1 MATDTPARTMIT
13 RVRVFGI
20 PKPQP
25 RPRAFAK
32 KMGNYYV
39 ARVYEAG
46 TAEAWKSDIVRDA
59 RPQKPASPIEGP
71 LRVSIDFLLPRPKR
85 LLRQRDPDGPI
96 YCESKPDRD
105 NLEKAVLD
113 AFKTDGWF
121 RDDCQVVCGE
131 VRKFYHGKGEAP
143 GACIAI
149 EPLSCV
155 KDDESTVAQ
164 VALI

>member
-1 MATDTPARTMIT
+1 MKILA
-13 RVRVFGI
+13 VRVFGI

-25 RPRAFAK
+25 RLRAFAK
-32 KMGNYYV
+32 KMGNVYV

-46 TAEAWKSDIVRDA
+46 TAEAWKSDVIRTA
-59 RPQKPASPIEGP
+59 RPQRPASPIEGP

-85 LLRQRDPDGPI
+85 LMRQRDPDGPI

-121 RDDCQVVCGE
+121 RDDCQVVSGE
-131 VRKFYHGKGEAP
+131 VRKFYHAKAEAP
-143 GACIAI
+143 GACVVI
-149 EPLSCV
+149 ETWDSIVPQQAVQGQLPRFS
-155 KDDESTVAQ
+155 
-164 VALI
+164 